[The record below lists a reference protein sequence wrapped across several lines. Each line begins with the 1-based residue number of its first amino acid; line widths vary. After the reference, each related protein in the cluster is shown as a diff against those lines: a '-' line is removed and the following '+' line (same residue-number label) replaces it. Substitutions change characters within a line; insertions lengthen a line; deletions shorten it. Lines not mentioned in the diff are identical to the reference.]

1 VNTRLLSLI
10 LFATLGLVGC
20 TSVPEA
26 GAPARAYPAALP
38 QSGTLDI
45 QVFRRSR
52 EVEFTNTT
60 PRAFGESTI
69 WLNRR
74 YASRLTSIGVGETVR
89 LPLAAFV
96 DENAERFRAGGFFS
110 GDEPDVIALA
120 QIETTTNAGEPIMLG
135 LVTVKAGE

>member
-1 VNTRLLSLI
+1 VNTRLLTLV
-10 LFATLGLVGC
+10 LFAALGLVGC

-38 QSGTLDI
+38 QFGTLDI

-52 EVEFTNTT
+52 EMEFTNTT

-74 YASRLTSIGVGETVR
+74 YAYRVASIGVGETVR

-96 DENAERFRAGGFFS
+96 DENGERFRAGGFFS

-120 QIETTTNAGEPIMLG
+120 QIETTTNAGEPIVLG